1 MCIENPLCPSIMT
14 LWLVVFNTLFF
25 FLILLSNCLLFLRK
39 KRLGGDFLLKRRD
52 LPTAFSHDNMEKRL
66 WWSQLLS
73 SKEAA
78 TSGYVIVMN
87 SFLNLFQSYTYSLAY
102 SVNLVKGCRNSF

>member
-1 MCIENPLCPSIMT
+1 MYMCIENPLSPSIMT

-52 LPTAFSHDNMEKRL
+52 LPTALSHDNMEKRL

-87 SFLNLFQSYTYSLAY
+87 SFLNPQFRNELGHFIIR
-102 SVNLVKGCRNSF
+102 SV